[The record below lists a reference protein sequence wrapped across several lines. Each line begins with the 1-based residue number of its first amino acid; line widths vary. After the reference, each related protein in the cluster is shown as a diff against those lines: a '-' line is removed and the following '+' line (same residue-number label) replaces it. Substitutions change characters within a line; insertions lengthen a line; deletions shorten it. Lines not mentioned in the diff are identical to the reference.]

1 MGQECAACAGQMP
14 TATQQIARSAP
25 LGRRDRGLREHP
37 AAPQHGD
44 FLGVDRVVCGLAA
57 MEGLPGE
64 SVPEDKRDPMFR
76 AEISPPGPRNHACGR
91 QDHLLA
97 VCGDGLEKRLWGGCH
112 GTVQQRCTGLV
123 EDAYVQ
129 STGVEIDPAVQRVLW
144 GGESPGGLLLVRYES
159 FATLSI
165 PRWFA
170 GEGASISIM

>member
-1 MGQECAACAGQMP
+1 
-14 TATQQIARSAP
+14 
-25 LGRRDRGLREHP
+25 
-37 AAPQHGD
+37 
-44 FLGVDRVVCGLAA
+44 
-57 MEGLPGE
+57 
-64 SVPEDKRDPMFR
+64 
-76 AEISPPGPRNHACGR
+76 
-91 QDHLLA
+91 
-97 VCGDGLEKRLWGGCH
+97 
-112 GTVQQRCTGLV
+112 VQQRCTGLV